1 MTLKS
6 ASKIEEAL
14 LLAKGTLEAI
24 LKDDE
29 DEEIRGHVASE
40 RECEILAAWKRGE
53 RTPEEV
59 AEITGYSLDVVGLF
73 LPLGIEKEYL

>member
-14 LLAKGTLEAI
+14 LLTKGTLEAI
-24 LKDDE
+24 IKNDD
-29 DEEIRGHVASE
+29 DNDTHGHVASR

-59 AEITGYSLDVVGLF
+59 AEITGYSMKVVGNF
-73 LPLGIEKEYL
+73 LPLGIEKEYE